1 MRKTK
6 STTGEPGPA
15 PGPRVRP
22 GKFVSIP
29 KQVKHLDTVQLEAL
43 SEAFRA
49 WLEKSPAPAIRRSRG
64 RVWLIYLVLRFSG
77 AKLGEVLAVD
87 DQADLDLDKGLIRLG
102 RKGQPQERQV
112 QLPEVVVTDLRN
124 YLADPGNKALLGQV
138 FSMDQGFIRKKFYE
152 RGAEAA
158 LPKTLANPTV
168 LRRSRAIELL
178 RSDVPLTVVQS
189 MLGQA
194 SSNSTAN
201 YIDFSDEDTATII
214 SQFMHKEA
222 GRKTSARNMFYGRIS
237 RIVKGDIQSEVALTT
252 PAGQTVYAVI
262 TNRSLDSLELAKDK
276 IVAAIIKAP
285 WVMLAKDDQA
295 PMVSARNV
303 FPGRITQAT
312 QGRVTAEV
320 IVELDEDTQICA
332 IVSRESWKSLGLGA
346 GDRAWVMFNDTS
358 VILDLNF

>member
-262 TNRSLDSLELAKDK
+262 TNRSLDSLELAKD
-276 IVAAIIKAP
+276 
-285 WVMLAKDDQA
+285 DQA